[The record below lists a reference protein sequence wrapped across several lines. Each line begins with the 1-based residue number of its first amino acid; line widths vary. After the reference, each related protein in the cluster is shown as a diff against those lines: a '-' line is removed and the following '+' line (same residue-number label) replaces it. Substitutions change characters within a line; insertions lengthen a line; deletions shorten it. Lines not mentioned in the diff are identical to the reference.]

1 MFIPLKRPTELNSNA
16 SYMLA
21 IPFER
26 LTISSRREGGGAKH
40 SPGNR
45 ARVNTLNVAKSSI

>member
-40 SPGNR
+40 SPGIR